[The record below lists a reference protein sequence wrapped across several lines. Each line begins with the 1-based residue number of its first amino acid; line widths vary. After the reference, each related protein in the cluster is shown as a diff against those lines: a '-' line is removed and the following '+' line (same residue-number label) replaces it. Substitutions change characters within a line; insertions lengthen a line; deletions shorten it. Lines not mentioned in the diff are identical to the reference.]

1 MVDIVVLNYNDAK
14 QTIEYLKSIQCY
26 KNIEHVVV
34 VDNNSTDKSYY
45 ELIKYENEKI
55 KIIQSGNNGGYGF
68 GNNCGIKYL
77 VKNYNS
83 KYLAITNPDVK
94 YKESCLTACEE
105 FLKSNKEYVIV
116 APRMKNIKGEIVN
129 NAAWMIPTWKEYAFF
144 SLIFLG
150 RLYKLNYTKLYKKNQ
165 YLDIDCVAGSMLVI
179 NTEAF
184 LRIGMFDER
193 TFLYCEEVII
203 GIKAKRSGYKTALLI
218 RYNFTHMH
226 SVSIDKA
233 IRNKINQLEIM
244 WDSRIYTLKKYYK
257 INKIQVLIVQFA
269 RIASLV
275 EVWFTIR
282 IYRKIFH
289 EKNKINYV
297 NIEQ

>member
-14 QTIEYLKSIQCY
+14 QTIEYLQNIQCY
-26 KNIEHVVV
+26 KNIDHVVV

-45 ELIKYENEKI
+45 ELKKYENEKI
-55 KIIQSGNNGGYGF
+55 KIIHSGKNGGYGF
-68 GNNCGIKYL
+68 GNNYGIQYL
-77 VKNYNS
+77 IKNYNS

-94 YKESCLTACEE
+94 YDESCLMACED

-116 APRMKNIKGEIVN
+116 APRMKNVKGKIVN

-150 RLYKLNYTKLYKKNQ
+150 RLYKLNYAKLNKKNQ

-203 GIKAKRSGYKTALLI
+203 GIKAKRSGYTTALLI
-218 RYNFTHMH
+218 SYNFTHMH
-226 SVSIDKA
+226 SASIDKA

-257 INKIQVLIVQFA
+257 INKIQVLIIQFA
-269 RIASLV
+269 RIASLI

-282 IYRKIFH
+282 IYRKIFQ
-289 EKNKINYV
+289 KK
-297 NIEQ
+297 